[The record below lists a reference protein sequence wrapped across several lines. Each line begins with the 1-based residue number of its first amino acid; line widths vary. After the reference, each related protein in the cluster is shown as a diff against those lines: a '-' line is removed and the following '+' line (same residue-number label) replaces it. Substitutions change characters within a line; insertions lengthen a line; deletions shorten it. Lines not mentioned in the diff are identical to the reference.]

1 MIENSCMLID
11 FKIIQIINYF
21 ISLSWGIYFLSHA
34 QLKLVE
40 PVEMWQG
47 HQFSSL
53 QDQALINEITLL
65 FSQRKFSAKTPPVE
79 IKLVTNISSPMG
91 KHLTF
96 EQQYQGLP
104 VRGCGIKV
112 NLTNDNKVFSAY
124 DYTTPIRPAAAG
136 IHTTEKFDSLK
147 SQEYIKSIS
156 NGTIFSSQWIWI
168 LTVNGLE
175 KAYQIITAYA
185 PGKGSTEYLLGID
198 GQILYELSR
207 NIRFRPSYNSLDLD
221 KDTTA
226 KGYIFDPDPLTS
238 ERKSYG
244 GAFRDNKDSTN
255 ASLNAARKEVILK
268 HILFDENTQHF
279 KLNGKYVKIE
289 EIDAPATIIPKN
301 ETAQFFYNRSEN
313 EFESIMCHYHIT
325 SFQEYIQSLGF
336 DNLWNKPLKVDP
348 HGKIE
353 DQSLFIPLGDNSY
366 LLFGDGGVDDAEDA
380 DVILHEYAH
389 AISNAASPNT
399 NDGTERR
406 GLDEGFGDYFAATY
420 SRKISDYQWEKV
432 FNWDGGDPGGWGGR
446 SAASEKRYDPSKT
459 SIYYYGEVWNSALM
473 AAWTSIG
480 PLVLDKIILQFMYT
494 TVTNMK
500 LEQAAQGVLR
510 VDSLINQGNN
520 YSALAA
526 SFCEYGILSPVHA
539 ICTSLGT
546 GPFTTRF
553 QPVIIYPNPAISEI
567 YVRLFNPIGRKYEFE
582 LINTNGQLIKQDI
595 STGNEA
601 VISLVNIATGIYF
614 LRIYQAETGFIYSS
628 KIQVLNN

>member
-1 MIENSCMLID
+1 MLID
-11 FKIIQIINYF
+11 FKIIQISYF
-21 ISLSWGIYFLSHA
+21 VTLIWGICLLSHA

-40 PVEMWQG
+40 PIEMWQG
-47 HQFSSL
+47 YQFGSFH
-53 QDQALINEITLL
+53 DQALINEIKFL
-65 FSQRKFSAKTPPVE
+65 FSQRKFSAKMPPAE
-79 IKLVTNISSPMG
+79 IELVANISSPMG

-112 NLTNDNKVFSAY
+112 NLTHDNKVFSAY
-124 DYTTPIRPAAAG
+124 DYTTPIRPTTVN
-136 IHTTEKFDSLK
+136 IHATEKFDSLK
-147 SQEYIKSIS
+147 AKEYIQSIS
-156 NGTIFSSQWIWI
+156 KGIIFSSQWIWI
-168 LTVNGLE
+168 LTANGLE

-207 NIRFRPSYNSLDLD
+207 NVAFRHNQNILDLNLN

-226 KGYIFDPDPLTS
+226 RGYIFNPDPLTS

-244 GAFRDNKDSTN
+244 GEFRDNKDSTN
-255 ASLNAARKEVILK
+255 AFLDAARKEVILK

-279 KLNGKYVKIE
+279 RLNGKYVKIE
-289 EIDAPATIIPKN
+289 EIDAPATVIPKN
-301 ETAQFFYNRSEN
+301 AIPEFLYNRSEN
-313 EFESIMCHYHIT
+313 EFEAVMCHYHIT
-325 SFQEYIQSLGF
+325 LFQEYIQSLGF

-348 HGKIE
+348 HGKVE

-446 SAASEKRYDPSKT
+446 SAASEKRYDPTKT
-459 SIYYYGEVWNSALM
+459 SIYYYGEIWNSALM
-473 AAWTSIG
+473 AAWTSMG

-500 LEQAAQGVLR
+500 LEQAAQAVLR

-526 SFCEYGILSPVHA
+526 SFCEYGILPAGHA

-567 YVRLFNPIGRKYEFE
+567 QVRLFNPIGRTYQIE
-582 LINTNGQLIKQDI
+582 LMNTGGQLVKQHI
-595 STGNEA
+595 STTNES
-601 VISLVNIATGIYF
+601 VIRLANIATGIYF
-614 LRIYQAETGFIYSS
+614 LRVYQPETGFVYSS
-628 KIQVLNN
+628 KVQVLNN